1 MSPDP
6 PFTAV
11 QIYLNAHR
19 MRLLFWVGLP
29 VLLAVIGLVSLILW
43 LAHLGHHGREDQAAA
58 ASARTLVLARAAP
71 APSLFRSERP

>member
-29 VLLAVIGLVSLILW
+29 ALLAVIGLVSVIVW
-43 LAHLGHHGREDQAAA
+43 LAHLGHGRREEAAL
-58 ASARTLVLARAAP
+58 S
-71 APSLFRSERP
+71 APSFAVAQLALPSTPALRSERP